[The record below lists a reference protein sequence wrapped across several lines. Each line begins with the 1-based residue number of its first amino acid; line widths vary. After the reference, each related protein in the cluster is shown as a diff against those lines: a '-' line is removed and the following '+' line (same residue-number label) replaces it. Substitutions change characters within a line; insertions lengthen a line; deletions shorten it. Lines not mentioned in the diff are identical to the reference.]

1 MALSWN
7 EIKNRALKF
16 TKEWE
21 GESRERAE
29 KDSFWN
35 DFFNVFGISRR
46 RLATFEEPVKKLSGN
61 QGFID
66 LFWKGTLLVEHKSKG
81 KNLDSAFE
89 QATDYF
95 HGIKEHDLPKY
106 VLVSDSPIFFYVR
119 GNCSGR
125 IQIFA
130 ESLILRSCFN
140 NKRHNSKSLCLVEI
154 NSMSPVLIMH
164 NIK

>member
-7 EIKNRALKF
+7 EIKDRALKF

-29 KDSFWN
+29 KDTFWN
-35 DFFNVFGISRR
+35 DFFNIFGITRR

-66 LFWKGTLLVEHKSKG
+66 LFWKGTLIVEHKSKG
-81 KNLDSAFE
+81 KNLDAAFE
-89 QATDYF
+89 QAADYF

-106 VLVSDSPIFFYVR
+106 VLVSDFERFKLYDLDDKK
-119 GNCSGR
+119 
-125 IQIFA
+125 
-130 ESLILRSCFN
+130 EY
-140 NKRHNSKSLCLVEI
+140 
-154 NSMSPVLIMH
+154 
-164 NIK
+164 